1 MNTVSILPDATQ
13 DDALAACRPGQSPF
27 GVHRVAIS
35 VPVSF
40 DLVVW
45 ALDNGATPADV
56 RAAHE
61 LCREGEHAEGE
72 VDRRIG
78 AFYMDLTARY
88 PDRKPVAD
96 SPWAYAPLHVA
107 IDHVT
112 MCLTHSCADAVL
124 EMIEGLAGRYDL
136 MLLDLQDGTVYP
148 PPTRVR

>member
-1 MNTVSILPDATQ
+1 
-13 DDALAACRPGQSPF
+13 
-27 GVHRVAIS
+27 

-72 VDRRIG
+72 VDRRIR
-78 AFYMDLTARY
+78 AFYGELTARY
-88 PDRKPVAD
+88 PDRMRVAD
-96 SPWAYAPLHVA
+96 SPWARAPLHVA
-107 IDHVT
+107 TDHIT

-124 EMIEGLAGRYDL
+124 ETIERLAGENDL

>member
-1 MNTVSILPDATQ
+1 M
-13 DDALAACRPGQSPF
+13 
-27 GVHRVAIS
+27 AIS

-45 ALDNGATPADV
+45 ALDDGATPADV

-78 AFYMDLTARY
+78 AFYAELTAYY
-88 PDRKPVAD
+88 PDREPVPE
-96 SPWAYAPLHVA
+96 SPWTDIPLHVA
-107 IDHVT
+107 TDHVL
-112 MCLTHSCADAVL
+112 MCLSESCADAVL
-124 EMIEGLAGRYDL
+124 EAIEGLAGVHDL

-148 PPTRVR
+148 PPTRFV

>member
-1 MNTVSILPDATQ
+1 M
-13 DDALAACRPGQSPF
+13 
-27 GVHRVAIS
+27 AIS

-45 ALDNGATPADV
+45 ALDDGATPADV

-78 AFYMDLTARY
+78 SFYSELTASY
-88 PDRKPVAD
+88 PDKEQVAD
-96 SPWAYAPLHVA
+96 SPWTDPPLHVA
-107 IDHVT
+107 TDHVL
-112 MCLTHSCADAVL
+112 MCLSESCADAVL
-124 EMIEGLAGRYDL
+124 EAIERLAGENDL

-148 PPTRVR
+148 PPTRVV

>member
-1 MNTVSILPDATQ
+1 M
-13 DDALAACRPGQSPF
+13 
-27 GVHRVAIS
+27 AIS

-45 ALDNGATPADV
+45 ALDGGATPADV

-78 AFYMDLTARY
+78 GFYAELTTLY
-88 PDRKPVAD
+88 PDKVPVAD
-96 SPWAYAPLHVA
+96 SPWTDTPLHVA
-107 IDHVT
+107 TDHVL
-112 MCLTHSCADAVL
+112 MCLSESCADAVL
-124 EMIEGLAGRYDL
+124 EAIERLAGQYDL

-148 PPTRVR
+148 PPTRVV